1 MQYAKNGIGDIIGPA
16 SFVTPQNPL
25 SVAFGQSSVTNAVAK
40 AGGIQGLADII
51 GPAQFVV
58 PQNPL
63 IGNTVLNGPISLV
76 APRSNALDGSLRGLA
91 CGCCAQPSLNGLG
104 TFDIAD
110 PSTYMSSLSGLTS
123 GTIMGIPSLYVIGG
137 GLLLLMLVTSR
148 KGRSAYSSERR
159 AAMAELR
166 AKYPTAAGRVARGY
180 RAALA

>member
-1 MQYAKNGIGDIIGPA
+1 MQYAKNGIGDLIGPA
-16 SFVTPQNPL
+16 SLVVPQNPL
-25 SVAFGQSSVTNAVAK
+25 SVAFAPAVTNQVAR

-51 GPAQFVV
+51 GPASFVV

-76 APRSNALDGSLRGLA
+76 APRKNALDSSLRGLA
-91 CGCCAQPSLNGLG
+91 CGTCAQPSLNGLG
-104 TFDIAD
+104 TFDISD
-110 PSTYMSSLSGLTS
+110 PSTYGDVMS

-137 GLLLLMLVTSR
+137 AVLLLVMLGSSR

-159 AAMAELR
+159 AAMADLR